1 MRVVSFV
8 KPNNLILSY
17 PSEEHGIDLKDPI
30 VVAELER
37 LQTEAD
43 GDHGEGGDAAG
54 GGRRGADAGA
64 SEQSAVRRSRRP
76 PPPDVH
82 GMPLS
87 VGDQA
92 QARRDGSNPNSDPGP
107 GPGPGPRGPRA
118 LALALVPS
126 PTRPQPRPR
135 PRPRPGSTR
144 WRSTMTR
151 SRATHRPALEDRLM
165 RQYSADR
172 QRETERAGRGG
183 VLYMMST
190 SRRVGVAGRWGI
202 AAFCSHA
209 PCAV

>member
-107 GPGPGPRGPRA
+107 GPGPGPG
-118 LALALVPS
+118 PS
-126 PTRPQPRPR
+126 PGPSPGPKPNPTSTPTSTPTPTRLDEMAVNYDEIE
-135 PRPRPGSTR
+135 SD
-144 WRSTMTR
+144 
-151 SRATHRPALEDRLM
+151 RPALEDRLM

>member
-43 GDHGEGGDAAG
+43 GEGGDVAG

-82 GMPLS
+82 GMPLWEIK
-87 VGDQA
+87 
-92 QARRDGSNPNSDPGP
+92 RRHGEM
-107 GPGPGPRGPRA
+107 A
-118 LALALVPS
+118 LTLTLTLDLDLDLDLV
-126 PTRPQPRPR
+126 
-135 PRPRPGSTR
+135 
-144 WRSTMTR
+144 
-151 SRATHRPALEDRLM
+151 ALEP
-165 RQYSADR
+165 
-172 QRETERAGRGG
+172 
-183 VLYMMST
+183 
-190 SRRVGVAGRWGI
+190 W
-202 AAFCSHA
+202 
-209 PCAV
+209 P